1 MAEQY
6 SRLDRIGEYIIRKVS
21 ELLRT
26 KCNDPRISMLVIN
39 KVIVAPDLGSARIM
53 FGMME
58 DCRSKVE
65 DTLKG
70 LSSASGF
77 LRSELAKGS
86 TLKRF
91 PRLQFVYDDKH
102 AKSQVVRDMIDS
114 LYPNGA

>member
-1 MAEQY
+1 MTEQY
-6 SRLDRIGEYIIRKVS
+6 SRLDRIGEYVIRKVS

-39 KVIVAPDLGSARIM
+39 KVIVSPDLGTAKIL
-53 FGMME
+53 FGMVG
-58 DCRSKVE
+58 DCQEKID
-65 DTLKG
+65 DTLEG

-91 PRLQFVYDDKH
+91 PRLQFVYDDKY